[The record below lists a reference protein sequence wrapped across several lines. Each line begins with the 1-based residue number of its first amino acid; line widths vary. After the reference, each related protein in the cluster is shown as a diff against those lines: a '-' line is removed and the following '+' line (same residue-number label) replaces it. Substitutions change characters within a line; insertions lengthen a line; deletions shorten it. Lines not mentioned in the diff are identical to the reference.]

1 MKEFHPQSSELG
13 PLLELATLGH
23 EPAADEL
30 IARASDRLMRLTSK
44 MLRNYPRLHRWE
56 ETDDVFQEA
65 VTRLHRA
72 LKDVHVDSARAFY
85 GLAATQIRRTL
96 IDLARHHFGPHGKHR
111 LHHSDQAGRAADD
124 SGGPLRQVSGKA
136 DQPESLEEWANFHE
150 AVENLPEDEREVFEM
165 VWYGDAQQQE
175 IAELLDVSVPTV
187 KRRWR
192 AARLHLYSALDGQ
205 SPALD

>member
-1 MKEFHPQSSELG
+1 MTESHGQSSELG
-13 PLLELATLGH
+13 SLLELVTQGN
-23 EPAADEL
+23 EQAADEL

-44 MLRNYPRLHRWE
+44 MLRNYPKLRRWE

-72 LKDVHVDSARAFY
+72 LKDVQVDSARAFY

-96 IDLARHHFGPHGKHR
+96 IDLARHHFGPHGRHR
-111 LHHSDQAGRAADD
+111 LHHSDQAVGAADD
-124 SGGPLRQVSGKA
+124 SGGALKQASGKV

-150 AVENLPEDEREVFEM
+150 AVEKLPEEEREVFEM

-175 IAELLDVSVPTV
+175 IAELLRVSVPTV

-192 AARLHLYSALDGQ
+192 AARIHLHSAIDG
-205 SPALD
+205 PPPV